1 MLNMTFVFVFGIAIG
16 YYLGNKTARDK
27 INSWLLKGKNN
38 KVVCA
43 CGQTLKAD
51 IKYCPKCGKEKI

>member
-1 MLNMTFVFVFGIAIG
+1 MLDTTFIFVLGIVIG
-16 YYLGNKTARDK
+16 FYLGNKTARDK
-27 INSWLLKGKNN
+27 INSWLMKGKSN

-51 IKYCPKCGKEKI
+51 VKYCSKCGKEKV